1 VHPYDWDVRAAFF
14 DLDKTVIA
22 KGSIPAFGRPF
33 RRGGLVSR
41 RVVVRAVIGQL
52 IYLHLGADE
61 HRLSRIRESM
71 LALAK
76 GWPRD
81 RVREIVRE
89 TLLETVEPLIYNEA
103 LELMEAHHRAGDR
116 VYLVSASPEEI
127 VVPLAEL
134 LGADGAIAS
143 AGEVDDEG
151 RYTGRMAFYA
161 SGAGKAEAIQA
172 LAARTNLDLATSWAY
187 SDSATDLPMLE
198 TVGHPVAVNPDRAL
212 LKIARERGWEIRQ
225 FAKPV
230 RLHNRMTV
238 RTPLLTTGLAL
249 TAGAAALWWR
259 SRHARHPKLRARAGN
274 AIRKGTAIRKGAAV
288 REDRPVRKDRARGPA
303 VSGWLLASLRQA
315 H

>member
-1 VHPYDWDVRAAFF
+1 MRAAFF

-22 KGSIPAFGRPF
+22 KGSIPAFGRSL
-33 RRGGLVSR
+33 RRGGLVNR
-41 RVVVRAVIGQL
+41 RVVLRALIGQL

-71 LALAK
+71 LTLTK

-143 AGEVDDEG
+143 AGEVDDDG
-151 RYTGRMAFYA
+151 RYTGKMAFYA
-161 SGAGKAEAIQA
+161 SGSGKAEAIRA
-172 LAARTNLDLATSWAY
+172 LAARTGLDLAESWAY

-198 TVGHPVAVNPDRAL
+198 TVGHPVAVNPDRVL
-212 LKIARERGWEIRQ
+212 SRIARERGWETRQ
-225 FAKPV
+225 FTKPV
-230 RLHNRMTV
+230 RLRNRMTM

-249 TAGAAALWWR
+249 GAGAVALWWSR
-259 SRHARHPKLRARAGN
+259 RHARPSRR
-274 AIRKGTAIRKGAAV
+274 RKCSET
-288 REDRPVRKDRARGPA
+288 PVRSGA
-303 VSGWLLASLRQA
+303 VDNPVASAVALVSLRHA